1 MTNETPSNFT
11 RSRSK
16 TGLFVASAIW
26 AAAIIVSAYICSMLL
41 SIPGAAGASFFWLP
55 QIFMVTGAIWFGWR
69 GWVAA
74 AVGTFIGG
82 ALAGNPL
89 AINIAQNPVPA
100 FIANTFLLWVLFKAM
115 RIRLPEHSQDLSK
128 GMLVKVLLAIA
139 GIILLSMG
147 VGYLLNP
154 MIGKWGY
161 LVVLA
166 VTLLGFYVFN
176 ASGLGSRLDK
186 RLINAIIAVVVT
198 SIISAVMGAI
208 AWATIG
214 EMGASAYSIVLP
226 GWAMGD
232 IVAGILGLAV
242 LWGLTGEMRRR
253 GLSVY

>member
-1 MTNETPSNFT
+1 MTPDTPSNFT
-11 RSRSK
+11 RARSK

-26 AAAIIVSAYICSMLL
+26 AAATIVSAYICSTLL

-55 QIFMVTGAIWFGWR
+55 QIFMVTAAIWFGWR

-74 AVGTFIGG
+74 AVGTFLGG

-89 AINIAQNPVPA
+89 AINIAQNPIPA
-100 FIANTFLLWVLFKAM
+100 FLANTFLLWVMFKTM
-115 RIRLPEHSQDLSK
+115 GIRLPEHGRDLSR

-139 GIILLSMG
+139 GIIALAMA
-147 VGYLLNP
+147 VGYVLNP
-154 MIGKWGY
+154 LIGKWGY

-176 ASGLGSRLDK
+176 VSGLGSRVDK
-186 RLINAIIAVVVT
+186 HLINAVLAVVVT
-198 SIISAVMGAI
+198 SIISAVMGAV

-242 LWGLTGEMRRR
+242 LWGLTAEMRRR

>member
-1 MTNETPSNFT
+1 MTTKIPQEFT
-11 RSRSK
+11 RASSK

-89 AINIAQNPVPA
+89 AINIAQNPIPA
-100 FIANTFLLWVLFKAM
+100 FVANTFLLWLMFKM
-115 RIRLPEHSQDLSK
+115 MKIRLPDHNQEVTNGL
-128 GMLVKVLLAIA
+128 LVKLLGAIT
-139 GIILLSMG
+139 GIITVSMV
-147 VGYLLNP
+147 VGYFLNP
-154 MIGKWGY
+154 IIGNWGY
-161 LVVLA
+161 LIVLGI
-166 VTLLGFYVFN
+166 TLLGFYVFSV
-176 ASGLGSRLDK
+176 SGLGASLNK
-186 RLINAIIAVVVT
+186 HLINAILAVIVT
-198 SIISAVMGAI
+198 SVVSAVMGAV

>member
-1 MTNETPSNFT
+1 MTIETPREFT
-11 RSRSK
+11 RARSK

-26 AAAIIVSAYICSMLL
+26 AAAITVSAYICSMLL

-89 AINIAQNPVPA
+89 AINILQNPIPA
-100 FIANTFLLWVLFKAM
+100 FLANGLLLWVMFKM
-115 RIRLPEHSQDLSK
+115 MGIRLPDHRQEVTTGLLIK
-128 GMLVKVLLAIA
+128 LVAAVV
-139 GIILLSMG
+139 GIIAVSMG
-147 VGYLLNP
+147 VGYVLNP
-154 MIGKWGY
+154 IIGNWGY
-161 LVVLA
+161 LVVLGI
-166 VTLLGFYVFN
+166 TLIGFYVFN
-176 ASGLGSRLDK
+176 ASGLGASLNK
-186 RLINAIIAVVVT
+186 HLINAILAVIVT
-198 SIISAVMGAI
+198 SVVSAVMGAI
-208 AWATIG
+208 AWATVG

-232 IVAGILGLAV
+232 IVAGVLGLAV